1 MKTLIITLILD
12 ASGSMM
18 GKNIAILN
26 ATIVELFPSIKKFLN
41 IKLRAIKFADSAEW
55 HIGPIGLPIND
66 FIWKN
71 LNAVDCG
78 ETCTSGALNLI
89 SNQIKADKLIFPNEI
104 HMILLFT
111 DGYCSDISAS
121 FHQSIENLVSCLPD
135 NKLIRIGIGIGEEYS
150 ESDLVKFTGKGS
162 YVFSNEN
169 FENILSLISQTLN

>member
-1 MKTLIITLILD
+1 MKSLIITLILD
-12 ASGSMM
+12 VSGSMV

-89 SNQIKADKLIFPNEI
+89 SNQIKTDKLIFPNDT

-121 FHQSIENLVSCLPD
+121 FHQSLENLVSCLPD
-135 NKLIRIGIGIGEEYS
+135 NNLIRIGIGIGEEYS

-162 YVFSNEN
+162 HVFSNEN
-169 FENILSLISQTLN
+169 FENILNLISQTLN